1 MEITY
6 RFRFL
11 IYLAAFMLL
20 MSVCFVYAEP
30 CPENHLLFQVAPQHA
45 AFLAPSAA
53 SPAFDRDA
61 LRAASPIVS
70 PQVVNRLEALSHPHR
85 GLFHRTRHTA
95 IRPLL
100 SNAPVQFVVVDGAI
114 ESPAA
119 AHNGR

>member
-1 MEITY
+1 METTY

-30 CPENHLLFQVAPQHA
+30 LPENHLLFQLAPQRA
-45 AFLAPSAA
+45 AFLAPSAE
-53 SPAFDRDA
+53 SPTFDRDA
-61 LRAASPIVS
+61 LRAACPVVL
-70 PQVVNRLEALSHPHR
+70 PQLVDRLEASSHPRR

-95 IRPLL
+95 IQSLL
-100 SNAPVQFVVVDGAI
+100 PNAPVQFVVVDGAI

-119 AHNGR
+119 RNRR